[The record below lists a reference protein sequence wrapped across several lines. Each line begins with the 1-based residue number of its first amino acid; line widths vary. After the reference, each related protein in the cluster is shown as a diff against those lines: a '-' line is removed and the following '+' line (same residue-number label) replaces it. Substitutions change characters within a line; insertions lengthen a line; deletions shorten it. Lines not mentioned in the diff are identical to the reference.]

1 VLSDYE
7 GSICRDSISNI
18 EIKII
23 YATTKKMQ
31 ASEEDTLMSH
41 EVATITCAISL
52 MFLSSL
58 IISVKREAYMK
69 TKVTYK
75 IN

>member
-1 VLSDYE
+1 
-7 GSICRDSISNI
+7 
-18 EIKII
+18 
-23 YATTKKMQ
+23 MQ

-41 EVATITCAISL
+41 EVATTTCAISL

-58 IISVKREAYMK
+58 IVSVKLEAYIK
-69 TKVTYK
+69 TKVTYT

>member
-1 VLSDYE
+1 
-7 GSICRDSISNI
+7 
-18 EIKII
+18 
-23 YATTKKMQ
+23 MQ